1 MVITAL
7 MFPLLIMC
15 VAFVVDVSMFFFKSI
30 QVQRTADAAALA
42 GVTRMP
48 RTVDAQRLAVDI
60 AKRNGYQNGING
72 VSVTVAPPP
81 DTNKRREW
89 LNELSELRAKTH
101 TGTRGMPLQQLVDEL
116 REDRC

>member
-1 MVITAL
+1 MSRLIQIESDVAELPAQDQWT
-7 MFPLLIMC
+7 LL
-15 VAFVVDVSMFFFKSI
+15 SWL
-30 QVQRTADAAALA
+30 QV
-42 GVTRMP
+42 
-48 RTVDAQRLAVDI
+48 RLTSQP
-60 AKRNGYQNGING
+60 NPT
-72 VSVTVAPPP
+72 SP

>member
-60 AKRNGYQNGING
+60 AKRNGYQNGVKG
-72 VSVTVAPPP
+72 VTVTVAPPP
-81 DTNKRREW
+81 DTNKQIG
-89 LNELSELRAKTH
+89 RAH
-101 TGTRGMPLQQLVDEL
+101 V
-116 REDRC
+116 